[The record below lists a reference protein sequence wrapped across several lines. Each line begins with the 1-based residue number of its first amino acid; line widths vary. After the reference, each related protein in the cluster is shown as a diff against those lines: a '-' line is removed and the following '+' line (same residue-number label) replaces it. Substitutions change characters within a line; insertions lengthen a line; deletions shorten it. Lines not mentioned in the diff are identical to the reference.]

1 MATLKG
7 LGLRCLVSQE
17 GTFGGDLGKAH
28 EVVLQGFVADKTTL
42 FTELVG
48 AEGLEFGILKT
59 AVEGGKGRG
68 CFLSF
73 RWGGGTGTGGW

>member
-1 MATLKG
+1 MAALQG
-7 LGLRCLVSQE
+7 LGLRVLVSQE
-17 GTFGGDLGKAH
+17 GAFGGDLGKAH
-28 EVVLQGFVADKTTL
+28 EVVLQGFVANETTL

-48 AEGLEFGILKT
+48 AEGFESGILKT

-68 CFLSF
+68 CFLFF